1 MTSNDKQTDE
11 FQDQSFKEQLDR
23 VATERREDQQGTN
36 TNPIV
41 EKITEFIP
49 AASKILGTGSKNTD
63 TSKQEG
69 TDIPGP
75 PHRPDHDDKIEG
87 FIRDQ
92 HRSKTEDG
100 ELNNT
105 Q

>member
-1 MTSNDKQTDE
+1 MVT
-11 FQDQSFKEQLDR
+11 
-23 VATERREDQQGTN
+23 V
-36 TNPIV
+36 
-41 EKITEFIP
+41 TEFVP

>member
-1 MTSNDKQTDE
+1 MSSNDKQSDE
-11 FQDQSFKEQLDR
+11 FQDKSFKEQLDH
-23 VATERREDQQGTN
+23 VAAERRREEQQGNN

-41 EKITEFIP
+41 EKITELIP
-49 AASKILGTGSKNTD
+49 AASKILGNGSKDTD
-63 TSKQEG
+63 TSKKAEQ
-69 TDIPGP
+69 DVPGP

-100 ELNNT
+100 ELNNV
-105 Q
+105 